1 MRQWPAPLEQSAATL
16 YGASFT
22 TVNESVNI
30 QSVGASAGLLAR
42 WNSATQTGYQ
52 VVWDGSMVQL
62 FSVVNGMATRIGMH
76 ALSGTTGTL
85 QLVVNG
91 TNLEV
96 LFDNSL
102 LIGPLTD
109 TTITGPGTAGL
120 FSLGGSSFKS
130 YSFTGS

>member
-1 MRQWPAPLEQSAATL
+1 MAGTSEQSAATL

-85 QLVVNG
+85 QLVVSG
-91 TNLEV
+91 TTLQV
-96 LFDNSL
+96 LFNNSL
-102 LIGPLTD
+102 VINLTD
-109 TTITGPGTAGL
+109 STITGPGTVGL
-120 FSLGGSSFKS
+120 YSGGGSTFGT
-130 YSFTGS
+130 YTVNGS